1 MVTGDITKMVTQVIP
16 DFAPRHKNKYTR
28 KRPLRE
34 FWNTKGRLK
43 HPSAPPLP
51 LALVPPVGKT
61 ARVASKLP
69 NIVGHVLGAPA
80 WVWPH
85 QDFRG
90 SAELDHWQSNHERRG
105 RRGCNNQLSDLG
117 SPSSYLQCPSSGPN
131 LWLIHLQKSV
141 SDVV

>member
-16 DFAPRHKNKYTR
+16 DFAPRHKNTYTR

-51 LALVPPVGKT
+51 LALVSPVGKT

-69 NIVGHVLGAPA
+69 NIVGHVLEP
-80 WVWPH
+80 
-85 QDFRG
+85 Q
-90 SAELDHWQSNHERRG
+90 
-105 RRGCNNQLSDLG
+105 LG
-117 SPSSYLQCPSSGPN
+117 SGHTRISGDLRSLTTGNLIMREEEEGVATTSSQILAARVPTCSA
-131 LWLIHLQKSV
+131 
-141 SDVV
+141 